1 MFEKPMNQNLGTN
14 KFGNRVHVSI
24 NKPATDVTELDHVDP
39 NYVNPRNNVETAMEG
54 VGKDSDRTV
63 RRIYYDRSKVES
75 D

>member
-14 KFGNRVHVSI
+14 KFGNRVHVSN
-24 NKPATDVTELDHVDP
+24 NKPPTDVTKLTQVDP
-39 NYVNPRNNVETAMEG
+39 NYVNPRNNLETT

-63 RRIYYDRSKVES
+63 RRTYYDRSKVES

>member
-14 KFGNRVHVSI
+14 KFGNRVHVS
-24 NKPATDVTELDHVDP
+24 NSKLPTDLTELAHVDL

-63 RRIYYDRSKVES
+63 RHIYYDRPKVKS
-75 D
+75 H

>member
-24 NKPATDVTELDHVDP
+24 SKPATDVTELDHVDP

-54 VGKDSDRTV
+54 VGKDSDRAV
-63 RRIYYDRSKVES
+63 RHIYYDRSKVKS
-75 D
+75 H